1 MAEDNIEALQ
11 YMSVFNVEETLKH
24 NKSPAEITKIAKL
37 LGYSP
42 ADIDKIVQ
50 QWRAIHLS
58 RWNETKN
65 TVGFWSE
72 IWKFR
77 DAADINP
84 FQELAMAAVS
94 VLSLPHSNAE
104 VERVFSQMSVVKS
117 KLRNRMS
124 LQTLNSILYVRYG
137 LKLCG
142 EACYE
147 HKLPDNVL
155 QLFGTSAA
163 SSFKSAPLV
172 AESALTKMTMTHFL

>member
-1 MAEDNIEALQ
+1 MD
-11 YMSVFNVEETLKH
+11 
-24 NKSPAEITKIAKL
+24 
-37 LGYSP
+37 
-42 ADIDKIVQ
+42 
-50 QWRAIHLS
+50 
-58 RWNETKN
+58 
-65 TVGFWSE
+65 FWSE
-72 IWKFR
+72 IWKYR

-124 LQTLNSILYVRYG
+124 LQSLNSILYIRYG
-137 LKLCG
+137 LKLSG

-147 HKLPDNVL
+147 HQLPDNVL

-163 SSFKSAPLV
+163 YSFKSSATV
-172 AESALTKMTMTHFL
+172 AEPAVENLDKNEDDPLFL